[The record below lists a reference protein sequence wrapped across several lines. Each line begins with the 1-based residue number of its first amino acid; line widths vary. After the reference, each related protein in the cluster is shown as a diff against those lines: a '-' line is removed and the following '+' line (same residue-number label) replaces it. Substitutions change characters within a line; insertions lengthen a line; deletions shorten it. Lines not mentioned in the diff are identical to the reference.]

1 MKFLCFLKSTLEFQ
15 TNPNFESAS
24 YLFMKQILFYIN
36 FLFFGSSLSAQSN
49 TEYTMLKSFA
59 CFAFEQTGFMDDC
72 TDLNILAS
80 IDINKTEKKIDI
92 KTIKTD
98 SYTIL
103 QKNVDT
109 TDNYISEIYLLKDKT
124 NQYAKLHVQNINGKK
139 IFTLML
145 CDAKAKILYKD
156 GLTTIW
162 KFKE

>member
-1 MKFLCFLKSTLEFQ
+1 MFLKSTLEFQ

-24 YLFMKQILFYIN
+24 YPFMKHFLFYIV
-36 FLFFGSSLSAQSN
+36 FLFSIPFVSAQN
-49 TEYTMLKSFA
+49 AEEYKGLKSFA

-80 IDINKTEKKIDI
+80 IDINETEKKIDV

-103 QKNVDT
+103 HKNVDT

-124 NQYAKLHVQNINGKK
+124 NQYAKLHVQQVNGKK